1 MGKIPYL
8 SAGFLA
14 SVTLLVNLV
23 MQNNSL
29 SFSLFRAAF
38 VMIGVLFMSDVTL
51 PKKSDV
57 AIDPD
62 YVNGSS
68 SQLDFLKDD
77 GSSA

>member
-38 VMIGVLFMSDVTL
+38 VMLGVLF
-51 PKKSDV
+51 
-57 AIDPD
+57 I
-62 YVNGSS
+62 
-68 SQLDFLKDD
+68 FF
-77 GSSA
+77 

>member
-38 VMIGVLFMSDVTL
+38 VMLGVVFSFFRGGLFMRWGAYL
-51 PKKSDV
+51 MFP
-57 AIDPD
+57 
-62 YVNGSS
+62 
-68 SQLDFLKDD
+68 
-77 GSSA
+77 